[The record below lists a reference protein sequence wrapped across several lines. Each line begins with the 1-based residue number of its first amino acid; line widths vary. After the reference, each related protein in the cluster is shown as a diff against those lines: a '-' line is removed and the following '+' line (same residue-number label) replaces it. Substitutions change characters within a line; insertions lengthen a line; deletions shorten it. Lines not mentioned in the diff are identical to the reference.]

1 MAGNEN
7 DYISQHF
14 PVQVQP
20 PQTPEVSPASLWRGY
35 GRCPSLQTDP
45 VPATWAECRAK
56 IPEGNESMPW
66 GYPKG
71 DEVCPA
77 WLATEHLPDG
87 LQKTEIWEE
96 RLKSRD
102 LSLLE
107 TDLPGSAE
115 SVGYSLCKHFLPF

>member
-20 PQTPEVSPASLWRGY
+20 PQTPEVSPASLWG
-35 GRCPSLQTDP
+35 GMAG
-45 VPATWAECRAK
+45 VPPCKQIRYLPLGLNAELRYQREMKACL
-56 IPEGNESMPW
+56 GVT
-66 GYPKG
+66 PKG

-107 TDLPGSAE
+107 MDLPGSAE